1 MSEQFELDFDANVK
15 EADDIEIAEYNFS
28 PTLLENGVIDYS
40 GIQHDKI
47 FLVNKKD
54 ILEKARPNWIPEL
67 DIPGLLED
75 DFLPTTIKSSDGY
88 YYVQTKEYVGMET
101 NERTRVLEKKFETQ
115 IYKMSSDILAA
126 TVDYYI
132 KKQRAINK
140 KLGIKKTVSLPRKT
154 KSMLTTRYKNMV
166 ELLRFVP
173 EYKDNDELL
182 RKYPNRSKSTAY
194 KNQNTI
200 IFNQY
205 NELLSVLKGKTL
217 DLNLAKQDFINA
229 YAKGE
234 ITSYGDTGL
243 SNALY
248 QDYGVKIKKQNG
260 STFSLEQREK
270 IKNALDSV
278 YNYYGNLSNLTKQYG
293 LKISYADNCNQ
304 HARKSIGLFTNYH
317 KAIGVSFFD
326 NLNDESLTM
335 AHETAH
341 WLDSLKGKEFSYRMA
356 SDKDGTIENKIA
368 EKYKKLI
375 KEENERQK
383 DSTKLGERQKDS
395 TKLGDYWYRTCEC
408 FARAIEQDFGLT
420 IGLKE
425 RCHPPAYLSEEIF
438 NKEIKPLIEELKKEN
453 EIKLNL
459 IPGKFVTW
467 TTKNKI
473 KEELKEQEKE
483 NMSDVFDNKIENN
496 EEYANELADWI
507 IQESLECSVNKENYH
522 ISFEDIVEKTNTP
535 IEWLNKN
542 YKLVNEALAKH
553 NDNELLEYNPEES
566 NENEF
571 NLNFCS
577 NATENDKNTLFKQN
591 KQGRWVRKTKEELEQ
606 KLKNNT
612 KTIENAELNLIAP
625 KYEIPRTLYLPTKDN
640 FKSDVIKNKGKTI
653 TYMGEEYQIGDY
665 EEGNNILLPK
675 VHLTQ
680 YGHNIKWLYSNE
692 FYREIEFGSIFETVS
707 KEFNEKNKDFFN
719 IYEEQKSKQIENLSK
734 NISNIKEKML
744 FSEIHSEMLKIRV
757 EELKEMVKRCPKK
770 DNALAVG
777 IRYFNYFGNI
787 EGNISHQ
794 NLYTRFGIGHYENGQ
809 MVYPTPEEL
818 KSFISKLY
826 ENSKKQETY
835 IWKRYEDGSCYLKA
849 PNGEQ
854 YFAYDP
860 DADEVQI
867 KEDSNW
873 IRIDELNL
881 GDKTFTQYA
890 EDYVL
895 EKNPATYISFET
907 NGKNIEK
914 EQNVDESKQYSF
926 FVKDTAEFEMF
937 EEFETITGLTAKEAI
952 SEYKKLRE
960 DGLAAGIG
968 INIPSDTT
976 FNDPKGLGT
985 TILVRENGIDT
996 FGIYGDSF
1004 IVDLKENNERSQNR
1018 IAAYKELYEE
1028 AKKQGLNVK
1037 EPSFLFNKEK
1047 ELQSLELK
1055 TYHILKEDDV
1065 KNLDVISDED
1075 FSDIVDCIILN
1086 DYKHIPNVIRL
1097 PNLNEELSEKL
1108 GLSKDSAF
1116 ILKKSATHIRP
1127 DRKGSYNQALD
1138 TEEYR
1143 MIPQVMR
1150 DATFALIDKR
1160 QKNFQIV
1167 FDDINNIEKINKIV
1181 FNKDELGNYL
1191 VTIGK
1196 VDRRDSISEQENVV
1210 VGVGVAP
1217 TISALRFPEELP
1229 ATRLRPSPTTHNKNI
1244 AEIQNKSS
1252 KQEKTKL
1259 FIITE
1264 NQSVRAIKGKDYYLL
1279 PTYEDAENY
1288 AERYREDIK
1297 AEWDEWKERN
1307 TFYSPATGT
1316 YIRDYN
1322 EYGDEEDEHSP
1333 YDDEPEE
1340 DLDPKPEKSEY
1351 TSYEVEEVDFD
1362 DERVKKLIESNNF
1375 REKDKELLTSLGL
1388 FETQQEEYSNS
1399 LEHEIL
1405 ELKEN
1410 VLKTLIEKRKEIE
1423 DDLKDIEQ
1431 KKHYQLAEAAK
1442 VSFTNSLSEI
1452 NKKIENKI
1460 FELLKENNFNK
1471 NDYPQYTLEIDTY
1484 TVEQQDYFSINFKK
1498 DSSGIKLSVY
1508 EGKLDEKGN
1517 IENPSLDEEVKNLL
1531 KIFEASKVF
1540 LSVEEKVKSIFEFV
1554 ELKEVVLPEESEEK
1568 KYLKNYKLYEVY
1580 KNGKKFGNISSYD
1593 NYDNPIFFTDN
1604 DEAYFKIFTSRKL
1617 VKGDEVLLNQE
1628 KVKNYL
1634 LREKAIGVY
1643 ADYFIE
1649 REKNWQKNTELL
1661 EEIKAKDT
1669 SKIPNTSIWGS
1680 VQHCNKLIPG
1690 VYSVSTAGHGGIL
1703 VHKNVADLVLSYE
1716 ALKSGDFENGYYHYE
1731 EDCLSSVPVLEMY
1744 QKHLLQDL
1752 PWIEN
1757 PSEEKRDSLF
1767 KRNQEVIF
1775 RDCPDYAKYFY
1786 DTYGKVQE
1794 ISQNKDAEI
1803 ITIDS
1808 YRVNH
1813 NHDYFLSEKA
1823 IEARIESAKD
1833 LTKAYFIENWEQNN
1847 KEDFIQKAIEYTL
1860 EPNSTILFDK
1870 SLKENEVEVYTKE
1883 EQEKMEQANN
1893 SIKEII
1899 EHYSKELFE
1908 TYNKSEELSSEDIK
1922 LINNFKKE
1930 NNLNLLNNPTSVEL
1944 VNNEIKSDEVAILFN
1959 YDIDKSKLNDL
1970 FVIDENNNKH
1980 LSDKDNNV
1988 KLSFKISSGSIINID
2003 IQCYK
2008 ENNIYNLSFWSD
2020 VTDTARK
2027 ELCNL
2032 LKEPFKSINN
2042 NIDFTQ
2048 KGWNDEW
2055 HKIHLEQAEQVNKKD
2070 NRNWILHEAPTG
2082 SLSKYINSDNVV
2094 DIDEFRDFAASKL
2107 EGNAEDKT
2115 YFKQMWILGAKFCKE
2130 KGWDLPEISLSE
2142 LLDEPGEKYNKDL
2155 IEIFTDDEEFEQISN
2170 NKYVMEESEFN
2181 VVQKILTESKM
2192 DGSFDV
2198 IQLDNIDVFIDYD
2211 EDKIVSLKT
2220 GLSWLSDGLV
2230 EPTTDELSVEELSI
2244 LKELLCKQNLF
2255 DKIDYINGLLE
2266 ERSSEHPVSFSL
2278 RDITDEQLVEHKEHL
2293 SDIPLMPKVTTVET
2307 KTQIIKENIELPFSI
2322 INNVEKGRVNI
2333 KFNQKISDKKFNSIL
2348 KELKSAGW
2356 KFSSFNKQ
2364 WYPDGKAVEK
2374 SETFAKELQEKF
2386 AIPEEKMTFAANT
2399 IEETESQIHNDP
2411 YGRVRFFGRNYKE
2424 LDDFVTYFNRNL
2436 DKFSKNVEK
2445 IDESIAETIFESLK
2459 IERSSAINLRSLRL
2473 GLDSADNLVLLD
2485 KEKSNTQTK
2494 VISLPELLS
2503 LAKSNLEK
2511 EKNEIDLKLA
2521 NFEKA
2526 ENKEQCI
2533 KVFGNLLQNAKDKN
2547 TNLLSKMNLVYETYI
2562 SEPKPKQLAKKIS
2575 KVKPLKIGDFVG
2587 DEMVQDVFKV
2597 SNGIYQATLA
2607 KNMYKGAFAVGTYF
2621 VLDKNIVKK
2630 LNPELHQF
2638 LEDKGEFSIFE
2649 TSSRITPHI
2658 IKYLIDKKLCP
2669 PRDNEYYQQLEL
2681 HTEKNPLKY
2690 EVLYPITKYGFK
2702 NKLKQ
2707 IYEIDKHINND
2718 ILSIGKKLLSLA
2730 TEYDKKEIS
2739 EWLKNDMGCEDEN
2752 SLKKLFTNWVSEK
2765 EIKQQKKIDGYHSRG
2780 E

>member
-1 MSEQFELDFDANVK
+1 MSDQFELDFDAKVK

-40 GIQHDKI
+40 EIQHDKI

-54 ILEKARPNWIPEL
+54 ILEKARPTWIPEL
-67 DIPGLLED
+67 DITGLLED

-88 YYVQTKEYVGMET
+88 YYVQTKKYVGMET

-132 KKQRAINK
+132 KKQRAENK
-140 KLGIKKTVSLPRKT
+140 KNGIKKTVSLPRRT
-154 KSMLTTRYKNMV
+154 KSMLTTRYNNMV
-166 ELLRFVP
+166 ELLRFIP

-234 ITSYGDTGL
+234 ITSYGDTGI

-260 STFSLEQREK
+260 STFSLEERSK
-270 IKNALDSV
+270 LTDALDSV
-278 YNYYGNLSNLTKQYG
+278 YNYYGNLSNLAKQYG
-293 LKISYADNCNQ
+293 LKISYADNCKQ
-304 HARKSIGLFTNYH
+304 HARKAIGLFTNYH
-317 KAIGVSFFD
+317 KAIGVSFFND
-326 NLNDESLTM
+326 LNDESLTM

-383 DSTKLGERQKDS
+383 DSTKLGRQKDS

-425 RCHPPAYLSEEIF
+425 RCHPPAYLPEEIF

-467 TTKNKI
+467 TTKNTI

-591 KQGRWVRKTKEELEQ
+591 KQGRWVRKTEEELEQ
-606 KLKNNT
+606 ELKNNT
-612 KTIENAELNLIAP
+612 KEIENTE
-625 KYEIPRTLYLPTKDN
+625 
-640 FKSDVIKNKGKTI
+640 
-653 TYMGEEYQIGDY
+653 
-665 EEGNNILLPK
+665 
-675 VHLTQ
+675 
-680 YGHNIKWLYSNE
+680 
-692 FYREIEFGSIFETVS
+692 SIFDIKVTEIFDDVS
-707 KEFNEKNKDFFN
+707 KEFYEKNKDFFAS
-719 IYEEQKSKQIENLSK
+719 YEEIKLKQLENVSKF
-734 NISNIKEKML
+734 ISDAHVRMVFTNSHSNML
-744 FSEIHSEMLKIRV
+744 IIRV
-757 EELKEMVKRCPKK
+757 EELKEMVKRCPSLEI
-770 DNALAVG
+770 ALAVG
-777 IRYFNYFGNI
+777 RKYFNYLGNP
-787 EGNISHQ
+787 EENLSHL
-794 NLYTRFGIGHYENGQ
+794 NLYTQTNIGHYENGQ
-809 MVYPTPEEL
+809 MVYPTQEEL

-835 IWKRYEDGSCYLKA
+835 IWNHYEDGSCCLKA

-854 YFAYDP
+854 YFVYDS
-860 DADEVQI
+860 DADEVKI
-867 KEDSNW
+867 TKDSNW

-890 EDYVL
+890 EDYIL
-895 EKNPATYISFET
+895 EKNPTTYISFET

-996 FGIYGDSF
+996 FDIYGDSF

-1028 AKKQGLNVK
+1028 AKAQGLNVK
-1037 EPSFLFNKEK
+1037 EPTFLFEKERELGLPNKHTILSGEKITEEAKPYSTLEQNVLTETCFFDGKEYFGRYVEIEHNNGEKETLLMYEDSLGDIVSTYFDGTKEIVSEEDKKLSSQAQSIDEDIYCYVPKDILTQSNEVVIKWCQENNIDIDLGIYELETNNEPSTGVIPEAKQDLNQEIPRVLNYFGSKYDLLYETVRTKEELIYFNNDVHEVADVLKLERYLVDLFDSQMKENEKFKTFVQNAAKERGDIFSSDRECAALLLAIKEIGPGLEK
-1047 ELQSLELK
+1047 ELELEIPELK
-1055 TYHILKEDDV
+1055 KNKLAALLKQRSVFRQQLKE
-1065 KNLDVISDED
+1065 L
-1075 FSDIVDCIILN
+1075 
-1086 DYKHIPNVIRL
+1086 
-1097 PNLNEELSEKL
+1097 
-1108 GLSKDSAF
+1108 
-1116 ILKKSATHIRP
+1116 
-1127 DRKGSYNQALD
+1127 
-1138 TEEYR
+1138 
-1143 MIPQVMR
+1143 
-1150 DATFALIDKR
+1150 
-1160 QKNFQIV
+1160 
-1167 FDDINNIEKINKIV
+1167 
-1181 FNKDELGNYL
+1181 
-1191 VTIGK
+1191 
-1196 VDRRDSISEQENVV
+1196 
-1210 VGVGVAP
+1210 
-1217 TISALRFPEELP
+1217 
-1229 ATRLRPSPTTHNKNI
+1229 
-1244 AEIQNKSS
+1244 
-1252 KQEKTKL
+1252 
-1259 FIITE
+1259 
-1264 NQSVRAIKGKDYYLL
+1264 
-1279 PTYEDAENY
+1279 
-1288 AERYREDIK
+1288 
-1297 AEWDEWKERN
+1297 
-1307 TFYSPATGT
+1307 
-1316 YIRDYN
+1316 
-1322 EYGDEEDEHSP
+1322 
-1333 YDDEPEE
+1333 
-1340 DLDPKPEKSEY
+1340 
-1351 TSYEVEEVDFD
+1351 
-1362 DERVKKLIESNNF
+1362 
-1375 REKDKELLTSLGL
+1375 KDKEG
-1388 FETQQEEYSNS
+1388 
-1399 LEHEIL
+1399 
-1405 ELKEN
+1405 
-1410 VLKTLIEKRKEIE
+1410 
-1423 DDLKDIEQ
+1423 
-1431 KKHYQLAEAAK
+1431 
-1442 VSFTNSLSEI
+1442 SLSDANRLTTENAI
-1452 NKKIENKI
+1452 NGINSQIRQTLE
-1460 FELLKENNFNK
+1460 KENNQNEFV
-1471 NDYPQYTLEIDTY
+1471 L
-1484 TVEQQDYFSINFKK
+1484 
-1498 DSSGIKLSVY
+1498 
-1508 EGKLDEKGN
+1508 
-1517 IENPSLDEEVKNLL
+1517 IENPSGKYFTIETSKKNGYKWKLFNEKFCLINEGVYYSKEDNHDENTLGIIDFTKEVLASVEINWSDCELSEL
-1531 KIFEASKVF
+1531 KFHEFERLQETMSARNER
-1540 LSVEEKVKSIFEFV
+1540 LNNITVEEKVKIV
-1554 ELKEVVLPEESEEK
+1554 ES
-1568 KYLKNYKLYEVY
+1568 
-1580 KNGKKFGNISSYD
+1580 D
-1593 NYDNPIFFTDN
+1593 NKT
-1604 DEAYFKIFTSRKL
+1604 
-1617 VKGDEVLLNQE
+1617 
-1628 KVKNYL
+1628 
-1634 LREKAIGVY
+1634 
-1643 ADYFIE
+1643 
-1649 REKNWQKNTELL
+1649 
-1661 EEIKAKDT
+1661 
-1669 SKIPNTSIWGS
+1669 
-1680 VQHCNKLIPG
+1680 
-1690 VYSVSTAGHGGIL
+1690 
-1703 VHKNVADLVLSYE
+1703 
-1716 ALKSGDFENGYYHYE
+1716 
-1731 EDCLSSVPVLEMY
+1731 
-1744 QKHLLQDL
+1744 
-1752 PWIEN
+1752 
-1757 PSEEKRDSLF
+1757 
-1767 KRNQEVIF
+1767 
-1775 RDCPDYAKYFY
+1775 
-1786 DTYGKVQE
+1786 
-1794 ISQNKDAEI
+1794 
-1803 ITIDS
+1803 
-1808 YRVNH
+1808 
-1813 NHDYFLSEKA
+1813 
-1823 IEARIESAKD
+1823 
-1833 LTKAYFIENWEQNN
+1833 
-1847 KEDFIQKAIEYTL
+1847 
-1860 EPNSTILFDK
+1860 
-1870 SLKENEVEVYTKE
+1870 
-1883 EQEKMEQANN
+1883 
-1893 SIKEII
+1893 
-1899 EHYSKELFE
+1899 
-1908 TYNKSEELSSEDIK
+1908 EELSLEDIK

-1930 NNLNLLNNPTSVEL
+1930 NNLNLLNNPSSVEL
-1944 VNNEIKSDEVAILFN
+1944 VTDEIKSDEVAILFN

-1970 FVIDENNNKH
+1970 FVIDEHHNNL

-1988 KLSFKISSGSIINID
+1988 KLSFKVSSGSLNNID

-2008 ENNIYNLSFWSD
+2008 ENKIYNLSFWSD

-2055 HKIHLEQAEQVNKKD
+2055 HKIHLEQAELVNKKD

-2082 SLSKYINSDNVV
+2082 SLSKYISSDKVV
-2094 DIDEFRDFAASKL
+2094 DIDEFREFAASKL
-2107 EGNAEDKT
+2107 EGNAEDET

-2130 KGWDLPEISLSE
+2130 KGWDLPDISLSE

-2155 IEIFTDDEEFEQISN
+2155 IKIFADNEEFEQISN

-2181 VVQKILTESKM
+2181 VVDKILTESKM
-2192 DGSFDV
+2192 YNSFFV
-2198 IQLDNIDVFIDYD
+2198 LQIDNNDMFQDFD
-2211 EDKIVSLKT
+2211 EEKIVSLKT

-2255 DKIDYINGLLE
+2255 DKVDYINGLLE

-2278 RDITDEQLVEHKEHL
+2278 RDITDEQLTELKEHLSNNGYDVQWKEKVQSSTSNSSWNNFTIDLENYPYIITILEDRNLDFEYLVGLTSFGYDAAWLNFEDQKNTKFVTETEFKKINELNEKEFKDSHRPYIKINYTESWAKNHKPTSIEKGTVLGFVEGIKLIDELNKKFNTSLKSDISFYMWDEKQNDYVEYDPGFEFHDNIRTLDNGKEIPYTQTPITEEIRMICSYPEILDLFEENWIKQFAPTITDEQKNFIKELTDASYTKLNERYNQGKETLRFIYDKYNEVHSSSIIEADVADATEQSLEIQQQAIARLFDKTLELFVTKIDLYLDENKDLLNKKEFLEYAKHKIFNVLQDVQFQESRNAKYGKNGYDFDFAFWNVTNEKILAAGDYNTEFEKILAIKEKSLQQTEEYAKEISNTFNSQNNEVTLQNL
-2293 SDIPLMPKVTTVET
+2293 SDIPLMPKVTIET

-2386 AIPEEKMTFAANT
+2386 SISEEKMTFAANT
-2399 IEETESQIHNDP
+2399 IKETEVRIQNTP
-2411 YGRVRFFGRNYKE
+2411 YGNVRFFGRNYKE
-2424 LDDFVTYFNRNL
+2424 LDEFVTYFNRNL

-2459 IERSSAINLRSLRL
+2459 IERSSAINVRSLRL

-2485 KEKSNTQTK
+2485 KEKSNTQTI

-2511 EKNEIDLKLA
+2511 EKDEIDFKLA
-2521 NFEKA
+2521 KFEKA
-2526 ENKEQCI
+2526 ENKEHYI
-2533 KVFGNLLQNAKDKN
+2533 KVFGNLFQNAKDKN
-2547 TNLLSKMNLVYETYI
+2547 TNLLSKMNLIYETYI
-2562 SEPKPKQLAKKIS
+2562 SES
-2575 KVKPLKIGDFVG
+2575 K
-2587 DEMVQDVFKV
+2587 
-2597 SNGIYQATLA
+2597 SN
-2607 KNMYKGAFAVGTYF
+2607 
-2621 VLDKNIVKK
+2621 
-2630 LNPELHQF
+2630 P
-2638 LEDKGEFSIFE
+2638 
-2649 TSSRITPHI
+2649 
-2658 IKYLIDKKLCP
+2658 
-2669 PRDNEYYQQLEL
+2669 
-2681 HTEKNPLKY
+2681 KY

-2718 ILSIGKKLLSLA
+2718 ILSVGKKLLSLA
-2730 TEYDKKEIS
+2730 TEDDKKEIS

-2765 EIKQQKKIDGYHSRG
+2765 EVKQQKKKDGYPSRG

>member
-1 MSEQFELDFDANVK
+1 M
-15 EADDIEIAEYNFS
+15 
-28 PTLLENGVIDYS
+28 
-40 GIQHDKI
+40 
-47 FLVNKKD
+47 
-54 ILEKARPNWIPEL
+54 
-67 DIPGLLED
+67 
-75 DFLPTTIKSSDGY
+75 
-88 YYVQTKEYVGMET
+88 
-101 NERTRVLEKKFETQ
+101 
-115 IYKMSSDILAA
+115 
-126 TVDYYI
+126 
-132 KKQRAINK
+132 
-140 KLGIKKTVSLPRKT
+140 
-154 KSMLTTRYKNMV
+154 
-166 ELLRFVP
+166 
-173 EYKDNDELL
+173 
-182 RKYPNRSKSTAY
+182 
-194 KNQNTI
+194 
-200 IFNQY
+200 
-205 NELLSVLKGKTL
+205 
-217 DLNLAKQDFINA
+217 
-229 YAKGE
+229 
-234 ITSYGDTGL
+234 
-243 SNALY
+243 
-248 QDYGVKIKKQNG
+248 
-260 STFSLEQREK
+260 
-270 IKNALDSV
+270 
-278 YNYYGNLSNLTKQYG
+278 
-293 LKISYADNCNQ
+293 
-304 HARKSIGLFTNYH
+304 
-317 KAIGVSFFD
+317 
-326 NLNDESLTM
+326 
-335 AHETAH
+335 
-341 WLDSLKGKEFSYRMA
+341 
-356 SDKDGTIENKIA
+356 
-368 EKYKKLI
+368 
-375 KEENERQK
+375 
-383 DSTKLGERQKDS
+383 
-395 TKLGDYWYRTCEC
+395 
-408 FARAIEQDFGLT
+408 
-420 IGLKE
+420 
-425 RCHPPAYLSEEIF
+425 
-438 NKEIKPLIEELKKEN
+438 
-453 EIKLNL
+453 
-459 IPGKFVTW
+459 
-467 TTKNKI
+467 
-473 KEELKEQEKE
+473 
-483 NMSDVFDNKIENN
+483 
-496 EEYANELADWI
+496 
-507 IQESLECSVNKENYH
+507 
-522 ISFEDIVEKTNTP
+522 
-535 IEWLNKN
+535 
-542 YKLVNEALAKH
+542 
-553 NDNELLEYNPEES
+553 
-566 NENEF
+566 
-571 NLNFCS
+571 
-577 NATENDKNTLFKQN
+577 
-591 KQGRWVRKTKEELEQ
+591 
-606 KLKNNT
+606 
-612 KTIENAELNLIAP
+612 
-625 KYEIPRTLYLPTKDN
+625 
-640 FKSDVIKNKGKTI
+640 
-653 TYMGEEYQIGDY
+653 
-665 EEGNNILLPK
+665 
-675 VHLTQ
+675 
-680 YGHNIKWLYSNE
+680 
-692 FYREIEFGSIFETVS
+692 
-707 KEFNEKNKDFFN
+707 
-719 IYEEQKSKQIENLSK
+719 
-734 NISNIKEKML
+734 
-744 FSEIHSEMLKIRV
+744 
-757 EELKEMVKRCPKK
+757 
-770 DNALAVG
+770 
-777 IRYFNYFGNI
+777 
-787 EGNISHQ
+787 
-794 NLYTRFGIGHYENGQ
+794 
-809 MVYPTPEEL
+809 
-818 KSFISKLY
+818 
-826 ENSKKQETY
+826 
-835 IWKRYEDGSCYLKA
+835 
-849 PNGEQ
+849 
-854 YFAYDP
+854 
-860 DADEVQI
+860 
-867 KEDSNW
+867 
-873 IRIDELNL
+873 
-881 GDKTFTQYA
+881 
-890 EDYVL
+890 
-895 EKNPATYISFET
+895 
-907 NGKNIEK
+907 
-914 EQNVDESKQYSF
+914 
-926 FVKDTAEFEMF
+926 
-937 EEFETITGLTAKEAI
+937 
-952 SEYKKLRE
+952 
-960 DGLAAGIG
+960 
-968 INIPSDTT
+968 
-976 FNDPKGLGT
+976 
-985 TILVRENGIDT
+985 
-996 FGIYGDSF
+996 
-1004 IVDLKENNERSQNR
+1004 
-1018 IAAYKELYEE
+1018 
-1028 AKKQGLNVK
+1028 
-1037 EPSFLFNKEK
+1037 
-1047 ELQSLELK
+1047 
-1055 TYHILKEDDV
+1055 
-1065 KNLDVISDED
+1065 
-1075 FSDIVDCIILN
+1075 
-1086 DYKHIPNVIRL
+1086 
-1097 PNLNEELSEKL
+1097 
-1108 GLSKDSAF
+1108 
-1116 ILKKSATHIRP
+1116 
-1127 DRKGSYNQALD
+1127 
-1138 TEEYR
+1138 
-1143 MIPQVMR
+1143 
-1150 DATFALIDKR
+1150 
-1160 QKNFQIV
+1160 
-1167 FDDINNIEKINKIV
+1167 
-1181 FNKDELGNYL
+1181 
-1191 VTIGK
+1191 
-1196 VDRRDSISEQENVV
+1196 
-1210 VGVGVAP
+1210 
-1217 TISALRFPEELP
+1217 
-1229 ATRLRPSPTTHNKNI
+1229 
-1244 AEIQNKSS
+1244 
-1252 KQEKTKL
+1252 
-1259 FIITE
+1259 
-1264 NQSVRAIKGKDYYLL
+1264 
-1279 PTYEDAENY
+1279 
-1288 AERYREDIK
+1288 
-1297 AEWDEWKERN
+1297 
-1307 TFYSPATGT
+1307 
-1316 YIRDYN
+1316 
-1322 EYGDEEDEHSP
+1322 
-1333 YDDEPEE
+1333 
-1340 DLDPKPEKSEY
+1340 
-1351 TSYEVEEVDFD
+1351 
-1362 DERVKKLIESNNF
+1362 
-1375 REKDKELLTSLGL
+1375 
-1388 FETQQEEYSNS
+1388 
-1399 LEHEIL
+1399 
-1405 ELKEN
+1405 
-1410 VLKTLIEKRKEIE
+1410 
-1423 DDLKDIEQ
+1423 
-1431 KKHYQLAEAAK
+1431 
-1442 VSFTNSLSEI
+1442 
-1452 NKKIENKI
+1452 
-1460 FELLKENNFNK
+1460 
-1471 NDYPQYTLEIDTY
+1471 
-1484 TVEQQDYFSINFKK
+1484 
-1498 DSSGIKLSVY
+1498 
-1508 EGKLDEKGN
+1508 
-1517 IENPSLDEEVKNLL
+1517 
-1531 KIFEASKVF
+1531 
-1540 LSVEEKVKSIFEFV
+1540 
-1554 ELKEVVLPEESEEK
+1554 
-1568 KYLKNYKLYEVY
+1568 
-1580 KNGKKFGNISSYD
+1580 
-1593 NYDNPIFFTDN
+1593 
-1604 DEAYFKIFTSRKL
+1604 

-1649 REKNWQKNTELL
+1649 REKNWQKDTELL

-1669 SKIPNTSIWGS
+1669 SNRPNTSIWGS

-1731 EDCLSSVPVLEMY
+1731 EDCLSSVPILEMY

-1752 PWIEN
+1752 PWIKN

-1803 ITIDS
+1803 ITSKEERAAIYDKASKDNLDKYSNLSLQELKNINKELKNQYEQLEPNSRRAIEIDGERWAVMQNYNRLIEKQNFIYNKLSQAGIEVVTDKEEFDRVLEREKLLQKMAESKSGKYLNTDDVKLLNDMGYKKDDFEQIQYAMLVSDIKLNGKKTSTKKTVEILGRKDFLSGIARSAFHGSSGRINGDNSVSFESYILFERNFSKLSNEKRNQLNIAQLKAKEHVESLNEIVRQESYFSFDVEDEKRYINHIDDWQKDNTNPLKMIIVGKVPPIMKVLGISEKLIEIEQSTLDKMLRDEPIYPNDKQGHKLLLDDIYAIPSQLADPVMVFKSRSRNDSYVFFTERKDLENRSILIPLAVDKKKGRLVIHEITSMYGKDNEINFVKTNIDENNLIYEDRKRSCLWANEKVEELKKRSSNGERFTQIQFLGQRFTDNGTYVFNILTKERLVNFLNGINGKNTQNFITQDGTTYGFTHERKIYLNPDIVTSEAALHEYTHLWDNYTKATNPELWNKGKEVFKNTYLWEEVKNDEHYQDISHDEDLILSECHARITGKIADQILDKIQKENGELAKDTVIDWDREVTEYCAKEFVGKDIDVKAVSEFISMTMKDFMEGRMMPQLDS

-1833 LTKAYFIENWEQNN
+1833 LIKAYFIENWEQNN

-1899 EHYSKELFE
+1899 DHYSKELFE

-1944 VNNEIKSDEVAILFN
+1944 VTDEIKSDEVAILFN

-1970 FVIDENNNKH
+1970 FVIDEHHNNL

-1988 KLSFKISSGSIINID
+1988 KLSFKVSSGSIINID

-2107 EGNAEDKT
+2107 EGNTEDKT

-2255 DKIDYINGLLE
+2255 DKVDYINGLLE

-2278 RDITDEQLVEHKEHL
+2278 RDITDEQLVELKEHL

-2597 SNGIYQATLA
+2597 SNGVYQATLA

-2669 PRDNEYYQQLEL
+2669 PRDNEYYQLLEL